1 MPFTIIRWI
10 RSHIVFWERRRSS
23 VRALSGRCTSVCCAR
38 SSGCS
43 CVVVRAFARAARP
56 AVSSVSSQSIRSTE
70 PSPRCPCRA
79 VWLAWAFSS
88 GCMPPSSISPSDGSP
103 AASRA
108 APNVFRTKEDSLFP
122 LVCYSIKLTKVITIF
137 RNAKNGVDAVLG
149 VIIKESAIFDI
160 QKTRHSTF
168 ISAHYESTW
177 KRIGEAPHD
186 LRSGG

>member
-1 MPFTIIRWI
+1 M
-10 RSHIVFWERRRSS
+10 HHVRRRSS
-23 VRALSGRCTSVCCAR
+23 VRAPPSRSTSVCCAR

-43 CVVVRAFARAARP
+43 CVVARAFVRAVRP

-70 PSPRCPCRA
+70 PPPRCLCRA

-108 APNVFRTKEDSLFP
+108 APSVFRTKEDSLFP
-122 LVCYSIKLTKVITIF
+122 LVCCSIKLTKVITIF

-149 VIIKESAIFDI
+149 VIRKESAIFDI
-160 QKTRHSTF
+160 RKKTRHSTF
-168 ISAHYESTW
+168 ISAHYEST
-177 KRIGEAPHD
+177 
-186 LRSGG
+186 